1 VDYKT
6 FIETEAQRAGLPQD
20 QAEHVAHATLKTLA
34 DRITGGE
41 AEDLAAQLPTPLKD
55 DLHKEQEN
63 AEAFDVDEFVRRVS
77 ERAHVDES
85 TARTGAVATMITVRE
100 AVTPGEFDDI
110 TSQLPQEYRELVGPM
125 S

>member
-1 VDYKT
+1 VDYPT
-6 FIETEAQRAGLPQD
+6 FIKVEADRAGLPQD
-20 QAEHVAHATLKTLA
+20 QAESVARATLRTLA
-34 DRITGGE
+34 DRITAGE
-41 AEDLAAQLPTPLKD
+41 AQDLAAQLPNPLKE
-55 DLHKEQEN
+55 DLRKDRDE
-63 AEAFDVDEFVRRVS
+63 AEAFDVDEFLRRVR

-85 TARTGAVATMITVRE
+85 TARTGAVATMVTVRE